1 MYRNG
6 HLYFFSKMSDHSLK
20 CMQVVLYYEYEEY
33 FSHQVENRYL
43 DFILL
48 NCKHN
53 LNFIIKASLLV
64 IIFTIWCKIRIF
76 FHAPVSILCL
86 PPRAALLPL
95 GESLTIFSVTNFVP
109 TNLLN
114 EFQSSIINV
123 KCFLLLFNEFHF
135 KPISN

>member
-1 MYRNG
+1 M
-6 HLYFFSKMSDHSLK
+6 
-20 CMQVVLYYEYEEY
+20 
-33 FSHQVENRYL
+33 

-76 FHAPVSILCL
+76 FHAPVSILYL

-135 KPISN
+135 KPISKLINKLIIIKSTTTRIIILIGSLGSSLFSNF